1 MEIKVKLERSELRW
15 TDKQE
20 KCIKLMITTNKTQ
33 KQIAKEIEVSEKT
46 ICEWKKQKEFKD
58 EIDKN
63 IKENFSSLAID
74 AQKELKKLLKSKN
87 ENIRIQAVKD
97 ILDRAGYKPVEKRE
111 IKDDTEKTKKIDAIS
126 SILSQ
131 MKSVDDV

>member
-1 MEIKVKLERSELRW
+1 MERGELRL

-97 ILDRAGYKPVEKRE
+97 VLDRAGYKPVEKRE

-126 SILSQ
+126 SILNQ

>member
-1 MEIKVKLERSELRW
+1 M

>member
-1 MEIKVKLERSELRW
+1 
-15 TDKQE
+15 
-20 KCIKLMITTNKTQ
+20 MITTNKTQ

-63 IKENFSSLAID
+63 IKENFGSLAIE
-74 AQKELKKLLKSKN
+74 AQKELKKLLKSNN
-87 ENIRIQAVKD
+87 EYIKIQAVKD

-126 SILSQ
+126 SILNQ